1 MSVYVQNLHIL
12 PAEMYK
18 VSNDLSMSWKTYFQW
33 TKYVALVSRP
43 LLKPYGPY
51 DWKCL
56 RPWTENMGFDEKK
69 KKKKNKEIG
78 ELQILNKWLKNKN
91 LRITLAKFVKFMC
104 KTKLE
109 KAVVWL

>member
-56 RPWTENMGFDEKK
+56 RPWTENMGFDAKKKK

-78 ELQILNKWLKNKN
+78 ELQIFKQMIKK
-91 LRITLAKFVKFMC
+91 
-104 KTKLE
+104 
-109 KAVVWL
+109 